1 MKKIYIDSSSSG
13 EEREN
18 QVVTKIKQVD
28 YHNYLLGNIL
38 NFKHIN
44 NADEFKTKL
53 GLILHNLADRLFK
66 SSIINNTY
74 QNIKATKLSLS
85 TEKYNKILDDIKT
98 VFNKQLNQLF
108 INYNKENPIID
119 DDYIDLFNFIFDK
132 NLKLPQTFIL
142 KDTISIANVRE
153 ILLKELQNSTINLK
167 PLFKNPLEIN
177 STFNNVGEILSYSKV
192 NTRNIKNTLK
202 YIKIQEA
209 NNYNSS
215 TVYKISNSQLEVFT
229 DIHILHYKTSNVQT
243 EKFGFG
249 TYKEIFQEISNNE
262 PYKKT

>member
-1 MKKIYIDSSSSG
+1 M
-13 EEREN
+13 
-18 QVVTKIKQVD
+18 
-28 YHNYLLGNIL
+28 
-38 NFKHIN
+38 
-44 NADEFKTKL
+44 
-53 GLILHNLADRLFK
+53 
-66 SSIINNTY
+66 
-74 QNIKATKLSLS
+74 
-85 TEKYNKILDDIKT
+85 
-98 VFNKQLNQLF
+98 
-108 INYNKENPIID
+108 
-119 DDYIDLFNFIFDK
+119 
-132 NLKLPQTFIL
+132 
-142 KDTISIANVRE
+142 RE

-177 STFNNVGEILSYSKV
+177 STFNNVGEILSYSKL

-262 PYKKT
+262 PYKKNIIKRIFEVVQNKEHDNLIELPKKLNNFAEQLTHLLSQIWEKNPALAVRRFNI